1 MSDRAR
7 DPLIEEALR
16 WLVVLRDP
24 SADEADRR
32 AFERWRAAD
41 PAHEAAWRRAQA
53 VWQRADILAPHLRE
67 RRPVRP
73 PSGRRLWLRAAAV
86 GAVAI
91 PAGVLLVRSDLLS
104 DLLADFRTAAG
115 ERRTFALADG
125 STVELAGASALSVE
139 FDTRSRRLRLIEGE
153 AFFDVAREPAR
164 PFIVEA
170 GGGRTHA
177 LGTAFDVKLGDGS
190 VVVAV
195 LAHKV
200 AVSLHGE
207 APTIV
212 EQGQAIRYTA
222 DRIEPAQAADLRAVE
237 AWRRDRLVFQDAP
250 LGEVIADLQRCR
262 GGRILL
268 PDGRLRDLKVTAVF
282 DMRQVDAALAT
293 IASTLPIRLHRLT
306 DWLVVLSPKG

>member
-125 STVELAGASALSVE
+125 STVELSGASALSVE

-195 LAHKV
+195 SAHKV
-200 AVSLHGE
+200 AVSIHGGT
-207 APTIV
+207 PMIV

-268 PDGRLRDLKVTAVF
+268 TDGRLRDLKVTAVF
-282 DMRQVDAALAT
+282 DTRQVDAALAT

-306 DWLVVLSPKG
+306 DWLIVLSPKG